1 MTLTQRPVIVAFL
14 VFLTLSYAFGTSS
27 VLAGDQR
34 TLDISSTPGGSVTNP
49 GEGTFQ
55 YDDGS
60 EVTIAAVA
68 DLNYHFVGWAGS
80 AVDAGKVADPNS
92 ASTTVT
98 VDADYTLQANFAID
112 RRTLTVS
119 STAGGSVSVPGEGS
133 FEYDHGAEVPITAA
147 ADLYYHFLGW
157 TGTAVDADA
166 VTDPNSSITTVR
178 MDADYDLQAHFV
190 VSDPIFFVSPTP
202 DDGEAITDSAV
213 DINIM
218 IVEPNLTDVTFD
230 WNGSGYTLYDDSLVL
245 MFNFDNV
252 SALGEDYSVPCGLVK
267 DLSLAGNDGY
277 LSDPICSSEKVPVWI
292 PNGRYGGAFDF
303 TGDGTTQGQSIL
315 VYHSDSLN
323 PGSGDFAITFW
334 ILTRD
339 DYDGDV
345 IRKGSTYTAG
355 TWYKVEHAP
364 SGPTDYIY
372 WELNTDGTDAS
383 VYSTDVYNDNKW
395 HFVFAQRKNDPGGD
409 VAELWIDGVLN
420 ETDPVSG
427 SILNN
432 ANLAIGSKNTQDDDF
447 INSSVDEVRIYMR
460 SFSPAEIRQFYHSNL
475 SKYDA
480 HKWALY
486 VNQSDLAEGTYTYQA
501 FASDIEGQTNA
512 TEQRT
517 LNVYM
522 PQPPTVYLNSPSD
535 GAVRNSTAVTFT
547 CSASDPVGLLDAA
560 LYVGYSPQ
568 TVTFSGQNQ
577 TDDAEISADNPNSN
591 YGGEYLSGINVDG
604 SGPHCH
610 AVIKF
615 PDIVGMAPG
624 QVPAGATIVSAVLK
638 VHCFGDGNP
647 TRLYRLTEDWA
658 ENSVTWNNRR
668 DSLAWTNPGADGP
681 GSHGGVAIEADF
693 SQTGWRTI
701 DITEFAQDWSD
712 GLPNYGV
719 VLVDTGSNGVDFDSS
734 ESANPP
740 LLTIMYVSAWE
751 QRGYVALSGTDATI
765 TFDPVSLADQHT
777 YT

>member
-1 MTLTQRPVIVAFL
+1 MTMTKRPVITAFL
-14 VFLTLSYAFGTSS
+14 VFLILSYAFGTSS

-34 TLDISSTPGGSVTNP
+34 TLDISSTTGGSVTNP
-49 GEGTFQ
+49 GEGAFQ

-60 EVTIAAVA
+60 EVTIAAIA

-98 VDADYTLQANFAID
+98 V
-112 RRTLTVS
+112 
-119 STAGGSVSVPGEGS
+119 
-133 FEYDHGAEVPITAA
+133 
-147 ADLYYHFLGW
+147 
-157 TGTAVDADA
+157 
-166 VTDPNSSITTVR
+166 
-178 MDADYDLQAHFV
+178 DADYDLQAHFV

-213 DINIM
+213 DINVM

-277 LSDPICSSEKVPVWI
+277 LSDPLCSSQKVPVWI

-303 TGDGTTQGQSIL
+303 TGDGATQGQSIL

-355 TWYKVEHAP
+355 TWYKIEHAP

-395 HFVFAQRKNDPGGD
+395 HFVFAQRKNGPGGD

-420 ETDPVSG
+420 GTDSVSG

-432 ANLAIGSKNTQDDDF
+432 AT
-447 INSSVDEVRIYMR
+447 R
-460 SFSPAEIRQFYHSNL
+460 S
-475 SKYDA
+475 
-480 HKWALY
+480 
-486 VNQSDLAEGTYTYQA
+486 
-501 FASDIEGQTNA
+501 
-512 TEQRT
+512 
-517 LNVYM
+517 
-522 PQPPTVYLNSPSD
+522 
-535 GAVRNSTAVTFT
+535 
-547 CSASDPVGLLDAA
+547 
-560 LYVGYSPQ
+560 
-568 TVTFSGQNQ
+568 
-577 TDDAEISADNPNSN
+577 
-591 YGGEYLSGINVDG
+591 
-604 SGPHCH
+604 
-610 AVIKF
+610 
-615 PDIVGMAPG
+615 
-624 QVPAGATIVSAVLK
+624 
-638 VHCFGDGNP
+638 
-647 TRLYRLTEDWA
+647 
-658 ENSVTWNNRR
+658 
-668 DSLAWTNPGADGP
+668 
-681 GSHGGVAIEADF
+681 
-693 SQTGWRTI
+693 
-701 DITEFAQDWSD
+701 
-712 GLPNYGV
+712 
-719 VLVDTGSNGVDFDSS
+719 
-734 ESANPP
+734 
-740 LLTIMYVSAWE
+740 
-751 QRGYVALSGTDATI
+751 
-765 TFDPVSLADQHT
+765 
-777 YT
+777 